1 MTQFFY
7 SDKIFDDIIILPEN
21 EAHHILKV
29 LRKNQGDTL
38 IIVDGKGG
46 WYETVLVT
54 DEIQNCKLRIIE
66 KKEKYGKPNHYIH
79 IAIAP
84 PKSHDRAEWF
94 VEKCVEI
101 GVQEISFVLTKNSER
116 NNIKMNRIKKRAV
129 SSMKQSL
136 RAYLPQINDILSF
149 GDFVETCSNSEK
161 YVGYLRD
168 GNTNFLL
175 SITKPGDNYC
185 VLIGP
190 EGDFNPEE
198 IKHALTFGFQCI
210 SLGENRL
217 RIETAGLVA
226 CHILNIMNKK

>member
-21 EAHHILKV
+21 EAHHILNV

-94 VEKCVEI
+94 VEKSVEI

-190 EGDFNPEE
+190 EGDFDPEE

>member
-1 MTQFFY
+1 M
-7 SDKIFDDIIILPEN
+7 LE
-21 EAHHILKV
+21 L
-29 LRKNQGDTL
+29 
-38 IIVDGKGG
+38 
-46 WYETVLVT
+46 
-54 DEIQNCKLRIIE
+54 
-66 KKEKYGKPNHYIH
+66 
-79 IAIAP
+79 
-84 PKSHDRAEWF
+84 
-94 VEKCVEI
+94 
-101 GVQEISFVLTKNSER
+101 
-116 NNIKMNRIKKRAV
+116 
-129 SSMKQSL
+129 
-136 RAYLPQINDILSF
+136 LSF

-175 SITKPGDNYC
+175 SIIKPGDNYC

-190 EGDFNPEE
+190 EGDFDPEE